1 MGAEIT
7 QRHNLVLSRIA
18 HSARLL
24 GIVPRVEPAGLH
36 SDDRR
41 RPDVQLDLP
50 DVTLLGDV
58 TISHPLAKSWQRVA
72 ASSARGVEAV
82 GDAREAQK
90 NALYADMAK
99 ECAMEFGAIVLYT
112 YGGFHAS
119 ALSFIGQMAKAA
131 DPATCLTS
139 PTRWRR
145 DLMEQMAVAVQ
156 RGTADIMIAAAQ
168 RMRGGA
174 WVRRRRMQS
183 VPRPSVPSRS
193 WRRGRWGARVDGAA
207 SDSDDA
213 RRRLPDGGRAMACVA
228 QLIGLSDSGDE
239 AVDRGLSCR
248 IVDSQADTEVEEEDE
263 VGPAGSPLSSS
274 SSPSFVAE
282 TPLSVSRSGGLSGG
296 SERVHMAALLRREE
310 TEERAASVCAGGGGA
325 VGDHRDAV
333 RSECSIGAAPVV
345 AAVAAAV
352 VAGDG
357 MEVEELEVADGM
369 CVEMGECGGGGG
381 GAGVGGV
388 VGV

>member
-1 MGAEIT
+1 MERETRTGEKRSKERTAKG
-7 QRHNLVLSRIA
+7 RFSRKGSLI
-18 HSARLL
+18 
-24 GIVPRVEPAGLH
+24 
-36 SDDRR
+36 
-41 RPDVQLDLP
+41 
-50 DVTLLGDV
+50 
-58 TISHPLAKSWQRVA
+58 
-72 ASSARGVEAV
+72 
-82 GDAREAQK
+82 
-90 NALYADMAK
+90 
-99 ECAMEFGAIVLYT
+99 C
-112 YGGFHAS
+112 
-119 ALSFIGQMAKAA
+119 
-131 DPATCLTS
+131 
-139 PTRWRR
+139 
-145 DLMEQMAVAVQ
+145 EQMAVAVQ

-183 VPRPSVPSRS
+183 VPRTSVPSRS
-193 WRRGRWGARVDGAA
+193 MTWRRGRWGARGDGAA

-228 QLIGLSDSGDE
+228 QLIGVSDSGDE
-239 AVDRGLSCR
+239 AVDRGVSCR

-263 VGPAGSPLSSS
+263 VDPAGSPLSSS

-282 TPLSVSRSGGLSGG
+282 TPLSVSRGGGLSDG
-296 SERVHMAALLRREE
+296 SERVQMAALLRGEE

-333 RSECSIGAAPVV
+333 RSECSIGVAPVV

-357 MEVEELEVADGM
+357 MEVEELEVVDGM
-369 CVEMGECGGGGG
+369 CVEMGECGGGGE